1 MAINNN
7 SHLHKVWIIIVT
19 GINQVFM
26 NCFLF
31 KIIIIIMMV
40 MDKKME
46 TNCLMVIMY

>member
-1 MAINNN
+1 MAVDNN

-26 NCFLF
+26 SCFLF
-31 KIIIIIMMV
+31 NIIIMVVV
-40 MDKKME
+40 MDNKME